1 MKQKDCYNTS
11 KLAFHVFVK
20 REKIPHVQFIR
31 AYSESGGKTPLIKWS
46 CEVRLRTQTFGFQ
59 KKKNL
64 QYPLSM
70 RLGGPKR
77 RSGRFGEDKNLL
89 LLIESYELLLLNLGY
104 TVDM

>member
-59 KKKNL
+59 KKKPPVSIEYEAGRS
-64 QYPLSM
+64 QETVWSF
-70 RLGGPKR
+70 R
-77 RSGRFGEDKNLL
+77 RR
-89 LLIESYELLLLNLGY
+89 
-104 TVDM
+104 